1 MTLTAT
7 NVRTGITGEVSVG
20 LLAATFPATAVAVL
34 TGFNGL
40 GYIGPDGVVP
50 KSDRSTKD
58 LTAWQNNAIVR
69 TLVSD
74 AKRTYEFTLW
84 ETNKN
89 TIEFAYGT
97 TITQTA
103 TEGSYTIDPSA
114 TGGSRKFVVDI
125 IDGAFAHREMFD
137 GELTSMEEAGWKNGE
152 AVAFKC
158 TVTVYGTVDAMDT
171 ALKSVV

>member
-34 TGFNGL
+34 TGFSGL
-40 GYIGPDGVVP
+40 GYVGPDGVIP
-50 KSDRSTKD
+50 KSEKTAKD

-69 TLVSD
+69 TLITD

-84 ETNKN
+84 ETNKD

-97 TITQTA
+97 TVTQAA
-103 TEGSYTIDPSA
+103 TEGTYTIDPSA
-114 TGGSRKFVVDI
+114 TGGRRKFVIDV
-125 IDGAFAHREMFD
+125 IDGAVAHREMFE

-158 TVTVYGTVDAMDT
+158 AVTVYGTVSAKDT
-171 ALKSVV
+171 ALKTP

>member
-7 NVRTGITGEVSVG
+7 NVRTGISGEVSVG
-20 LLAATFPATAVAVL
+20 PLTATPPVTAAEALA
-34 TGFNGL
+34 GYNGL
-40 GYIGPDGVVP
+40 GYVGPDGFVP
-50 KSDRSTKD
+50 KNEKTTKD
-58 LTAWQNNAIVR
+58 LTAMQNNAIVR

-84 ETNKN
+84 ETSKA

-97 TITQTA
+97 TVTQTI
-103 TEGSYTIDPSA
+103 TEGTYTIDPSA
-114 TGGSRKFVVDI
+114 TGGRKKFVIDI
-125 IDGAFAHREMFD
+125 IDGTIAHREVFD

-158 TVTVYGTVDAMDT
+158 SVTVYGTVDVMDT
-171 ALKSVV
+171 ALKSAV

>member
-1 MTLTAT
+1 MTLSAT
-7 NVRTGITGEVSVG
+7 NVRTGISGEVSVG
-20 LLAATFPATAVAVL
+20 LLTATPPVAAAAVL
-34 TGFNGL
+34 TGYKGL
-40 GYIGPDGVVP
+40 GYVGPDGVVP
-50 KSDRSTKD
+50 KSEKTTKD

-69 TLVSD
+69 TLISD

-84 ETNKN
+84 ETSLD

-97 TITQTA
+97 TVTQTI
-103 TEGSYTIDPSA
+103 TEGTYTIDPSA
-114 TGGSRKFVVDI
+114 TGGRKKFVIDVVD
-125 IDGAFAHREMFD
+125 GTTAHREVFD

-171 ALKSVV
+171 ALKTAV

>member
-20 LLAATFPATAVAVL
+20 LLTATPPATAAAVL
-34 TGFNGL
+34 TGYNGL
-40 GYIGPDGVVP
+40 GYVGPDGVLP
-50 KSDRSTKD
+50 KNDKTAKD
-58 LTAWQNNAIVR
+58 LTAWQNNAVVR
-69 TLVSD
+69 TLITD

-84 ETNKN
+84 ETSKS

-97 TITQTA
+97 TVTQTI
-103 TEGSYTIDPSA
+103 TEGTYTIDPSA
-114 TGGSRKFVVDI
+114 TGGSRNFVVDVV
-125 IDGAFAHREMFD
+125 DGTNAHREAFV

-158 TVTVYGTVDAMDT
+158 SVTVYGSVAVMDT
-171 ALKSVV
+171 ALKTP